1 MKKTKKRQIG
11 AIVGFLLA
19 IMPPILFDSSSPLW
33 VRILSIAACAVG
45 CTFFV
50 IGISEELHDK

>member
-19 IMPPILFDSSSPLW
+19 IVPPILFDSSSPLW
-33 VRILSIAACAVG
+33 VRILSMAACAVG

-50 IGISEELHDK
+50 IGISEGLHGK